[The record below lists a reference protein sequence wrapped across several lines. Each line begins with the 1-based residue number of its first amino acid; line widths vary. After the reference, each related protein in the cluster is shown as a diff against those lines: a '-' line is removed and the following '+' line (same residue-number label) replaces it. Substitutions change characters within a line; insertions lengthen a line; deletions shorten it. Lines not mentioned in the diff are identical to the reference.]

1 MLKMG
6 VKRYAKCCD
15 ECVAG
20 SGRSILSDAGTWANS
35 AAARILASGP
45 TRTGSSRPSSR
56 ASIAG
61 RMASGEHGYTIV
73 CADRGKPASSY
84 ATGTVVA
91 LGRISGWIRPNPKL
105 VVPFLY
111 PRRSQMDYFFSHE
124 RPLGARSCHSP
135 IRWNLSAL
143 AGAARFAGSL
153 SSQAYRAKFIPA
165 ARNSCRVRP
174 ISVPAGALASSASAA
189 PST

>member
-84 ATGTVVA
+84 ATGTVAA

-111 PRRSQMDYFFSHE
+111 PRRSQMDYFFRMSV
-124 RPLGARSCHSP
+124 RLAPRAASRRSSRVDDAFRGCPRWAMQYAGPKQSMKYDDNPFGTRLSP
-135 IRWNLSAL
+135 M
-143 AGAARFAGSL
+143 
-153 SSQAYRAKFIPA
+153 
-165 ARNSCRVRP
+165 
-174 ISVPAGALASSASAA
+174 
-189 PST
+189 T